1 MTNPRE
7 RILVAVDC
15 SEHSARALRWA
26 VDHAGD
32 AQIEVVAAW
41 SLFEQLHGGA
51 FDPRFDEQHARARV
65 EEFLSA
71 TLGEERPRD
80 MIVTLVNDLATTA
93 ILERAQDADLVVV
106 GSRGHGGF
114 VGLLLGSVSNQVV
127 HHADCPVVV
136 VRPTRR
142 RAVGVAS

>member
-1 MTNPRE
+1 MQ
-7 RILVAVDC
+7 V
-15 SEHSARALRWA
+15 H
-26 VDHAGD
+26 

-93 ILERAQDADLVVV
+93 ILERAEDADLVVV

-114 VGLLLGSVSNQVV
+114 VGLMLGSVSNQVV

-136 VRPTRR
+136 VRPTKRS
-142 RAVGVAS
+142 VAETAS

>member
-15 SEHSARALRWA
+15 SEHSGRALRWA
-26 VDHAGD
+26 VAHAGD
-32 AQIEVVAAW
+32 AQIEVVSAW
-41 SLFEQLHGGA
+41 SLFEQLHGRRV
-51 FDPRFDEQHARARV
+51 DPRFDEQHARARV

-80 MIVTLVNDLATTA
+80 LIVTLANDLAVPA
-93 ILERAQDADLVVV
+93 ILDRAQDADLVVV

-114 VGLLLGSVSNQVV
+114 VGLLLGSVSDQVV

-136 VRPTRR
+136 VRPTKRS
-142 RAVGVAS
+142 VARPAS